1 MSTVPTQKSRALLSY
16 VGKRRDEMERMII
29 ELAKLESP
37 SSVPELQI
45 EVQAILRSVL
55 EDRGY
60 RVRKVRGK
68 TSGGH
73 LLAVPRQRK
82 RKQPTQLLLGHCDT
96 VWPQG
101 TIETMPVEIRDGKLF
116 GPGVYDMKAGLV
128 QSIFAIEAIQ
138 ASRHEVE
145 VTPVLFINSDEE
157 IGSRESKK
165 HIQRLAKLADRAFV
179 SEPSLG
185 PKGKLKTA
193 RKGVGR
199 FQIRVMGKASHAGL
213 APEQGVSAIL
223 ELSHVVQE
231 LFALNDPERG
241 TTVNVGTIDG
251 GLSANVVAPESR
263 AEVDV
268 RVATE
273 ADARR
278 VEKAILGLQAKT
290 PGTRLEIT
298 GEIGRPPMEKTA
310 RNELLWN
317 LACEASDEMGI
328 QIDEAMA
335 GGGSDGNWTSQL
347 TATLDGLGA
356 VGDGAHALTE
366 HISIEHL
373 VERTALLARMLL
385 YPPVQER

>member
-1 MSTVPTQKSRALLSY
+1 MTAVVTHKSRELLSIL
-16 VGKRRDEMERMII
+16 GKRRDEMESMILQ
-29 ELAKLESP
+29 LATLESP
-37 SSVPELQI
+37 SSVPESQLKIQN
-45 EVQAILRSVL
+45 VLRGAL

-60 RVRKVRGK
+60 RVRKIRGEK
-68 TSGGH
+68 SGGH
-73 LLAVPRQRK
+73 LLAVPRQRVSD
-82 RKQPTQLLLGHCDT
+82 QPIQLLLGHCDT
-96 VWPQG
+96 VWPRG
-101 TIETMPVEIRDGKLF
+101 TLEKMPVEIRDGKLF

-128 QSIFAIEAIQ
+128 QSIFAVEAVQ
-138 ASRHEVE
+138 AFGVE
-145 VTPVLFINSDEE
+145 VDVLPVLFINSDEE
-157 IGSRESKK
+157 IGSRESKI
-165 HIQRLAKLADRAFV
+165 HIQRLARLSNRAFV
-179 SEPSLG
+179 TEPSLG
-185 PKGKLKTA
+185 PTGKLKTS

-199 FQIRVMGKASHAGL
+199 FQVRVIGKASHAGL

-251 GLSANVVAPESR
+251 GLRANVIAPESR
-263 AEVDV
+263 AEIDV
-268 RVATE
+268 RVTTE

-278 VEKAILGLQAKT
+278 VETAIRGIQATT
-290 PGTRLEIT
+290 PGTTLEIT
-298 GEIGRPPMEKTA
+298 GQIGRPPMEKTP

-317 LACEASDEMGI
+317 CACEASNELGI
-328 QIDEAMA
+328 EIDEAMA

-366 HISIEHL
+366 HISTEHL

-385 YPPVQER
+385 YPPV